1 MSKSKQTVIK
11 ETEVTEQ
18 DSPNVLA
25 YRVGQLEKSQE
36 KGFVELKEQNG
47 SLINKIDLL
56 AHNFASKGDVDA
68 VVKLKEKEH
77 KELDEK
83 IKAVRSELRERVG
96 KVEGWGIWFVR
107 IVGTTVIVAVLSLVV
122 ATNTGA
128 V

>member
-56 AHNFASKGDVDA
+56 AHNFASKSDLESV
-68 VVKLKEKEH
+68 EKRKNEEH
-77 KELDEK
+77 MELEAK
-83 IKAVRSELRERVG
+83 IKAGDLSLERRIS
-96 KVEGWGIWFVR
+96 KIESWGNWLIG
-107 IVGTTVIVAVLSLVV
+107 IVGSAIVLAILGLVLV
-122 ATNTGA
+122 NGGGI
-128 V
+128 